1 MNAIE
6 LKKSFHLLI
15 DSIDNENLLI
25 KFYDIIKK
33 KSSANDGRLWER
45 TTNQEREELLL
56 ALEESED
63 PNNLIN
69 HDEMKK
75 KHLLPDSFSN

>member
-1 MNAIE
+1 MNTIE

-25 KFYDIIKK
+25 NFYDIIKK
-33 KSSANDGRLWER
+33 RSSAKDGQLWER
-45 TTNQEREELLL
+45 LTNQERDELLL

-63 PNNLIN
+63 TKNLIS
-69 HDEMKK
+69 HVEMNK
-75 KHLLPDSFSN
+75 KHLLPDSFSL